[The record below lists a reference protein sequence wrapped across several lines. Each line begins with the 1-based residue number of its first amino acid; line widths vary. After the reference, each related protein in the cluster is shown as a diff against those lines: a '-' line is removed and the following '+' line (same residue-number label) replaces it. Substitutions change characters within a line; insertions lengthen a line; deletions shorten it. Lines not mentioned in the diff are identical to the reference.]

1 MNALLRLVRR
11 LATAP
16 GFRRLT
22 AVTPLLR
29 LSFALRGALVRSP
42 VRFALNELRPGE
54 VTASYRLREADVS
67 LVVRHH
73 TPDVL
78 VLDEVFSQR
87 EYEFPQPVEDVLAE
101 LARPPRV
108 LDLGANIGLFGAFVL
123 TRYPDACI
131 VALEPDPANAAIH
144 TRAIEANANADRWTL
159 VQAAAST
166 APGTLRFS
174 PGDFTRSHA
183 AEPGR
188 EAIEVPAEDVLPRM
202 TEADFV
208 KIDVEGAEWALLAD
222 PRFVEIGARVVV
234 LEYHPENCPG
244 PDAREEAERALSA
257 AGFQVAQGPAKPEF
271 GTGVLWAWR
280 QRHAQSRP

>member
-22 AVTPLLR
+22 GVAPLLR

-42 VRFALNELRPGE
+42 LRFALNELRPGD
-54 VTASYRLREADVS
+54 VTASYRLREGDVS
-67 LVVRHH
+67 IVVRHH

-87 EYEFPQPVEDVLAE
+87 EYDFPPPVEDVLADV
-101 LARPPRV
+101 ARPLRI
-108 LDLGANIGLFGAFVL
+108 LDLGANIGLFGAFVR
-123 TRYPDACI
+123 TRYPDASI

-144 TRAIEANANADRWTL
+144 ARAIEANANAESWTL
-159 VQAAAST
+159 VQAAAAT
-166 APGTLRFS
+166 APGTLPFS
-174 PGDFTRSHA
+174 PGDFTLSHA
-183 AEPGR
+183 AEPGGG
-188 EAIEVPAEDVLPRM
+188 AIEVPAEDVLPRM
-202 TEADFV
+202 TDADLV
-208 KIDVEGAEWALLAD
+208 KIDVEGGEWALLAD
-222 PRFVEIGARVVV
+222 PRFGETGARAVV

-244 PDAREEAERALSA
+244 PDPQREAERALTF
-257 AGFQVAQGPAKPEF
+257 AGFRVAQGPTKPAF

>member
-1 MNALLRLVRR
+1 LVRR

-22 AVTPLLR
+22 RVAPLLR

-42 VRFALNELRPGE
+42 LRFALNELRPGE
-54 VTASYRLREADVS
+54 VTASYRLREGGVS
-67 LVVRHH
+67 IVVRHH

-87 EYEFPQPVEDVLAE
+87 EYDFPPPVEAVLAD
-101 LARPPRV
+101 LPRPPKI

-123 TRYPDACI
+123 TRFPNPHI
-131 VALEPDPANAAIH
+131 VALEPDPANAEIH
-144 TRAIEANANADRWTL
+144 ERAIEANGNADRWTL
-159 VQAAAST
+159 VQAAAAT
-166 APGTLRFS
+166 APGTLPFS
-174 PGDFTRSHA
+174 PGGFTRSHA

-202 TEADFV
+202 AEADLV

-222 PRFVEIGARVVV
+222 PRFIGIGARAVV

-244 PDAREEAERALSA
+244 PDPREEAERALSA
-257 AGFQVAQGPAKPEF
+257 AGFQVAPGPAKPAF